1 MYRSIVDFK
10 TGPSIFVFTWL
21 VLVKKQIS
29 EQKELALA
37 LNVRV
42 THACDYMDTLS
53 QPHTV
58 VNRIVITTLCSI
70 VYALVLQLMLLY

>member
-29 EQKELALA
+29 EQKELGLA
-37 LNVRV
+37 LNVCV
-42 THACDYMDTLS
+42 TH
-53 QPHTV
+53 
-58 VNRIVITTLCSI
+58 VITWIHCHNRTL
-70 VYALVLQLMLLY
+70 